1 MGNDVSRMIQNRT
14 LLDEI
19 PISMRYSKEAYSPMS
34 VPRNDY
40 SIPVSSRYQDIL
52 KQKGIS
58 LDSKPANFVQ
68 DSMNLVDIHGSQPLH
83 RCINPSVEYD
93 PRNILPS

>member
-1 MGNDVSRMIQNRT
+1 MGNDGSRMIQNST

-19 PISMRYSKEAYSPMS
+19 PISMRYSKEAYAPMG

-40 SIPVSSRYQDIL
+40 SIPISSRYQDIL

-58 LDSKPANFVQ
+58 LESKPANFVQ
-68 DSMNLVDIHGSQPLH
+68 DSMNLVDIQGS
-83 RCINPSVEYD
+83 
-93 PRNILPS
+93 